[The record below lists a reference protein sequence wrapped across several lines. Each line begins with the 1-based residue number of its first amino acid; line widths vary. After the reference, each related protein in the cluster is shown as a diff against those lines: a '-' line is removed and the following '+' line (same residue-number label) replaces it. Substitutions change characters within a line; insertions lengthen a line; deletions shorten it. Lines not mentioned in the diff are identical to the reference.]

1 MIGQRETG
9 LSHEP
14 AFYLTSEET
23 PVRWWEP
30 LAAWGVAWLIFLAL
44 MPNILDKLN
53 PVTGDEPFYLVTAIS
68 LLHDRDLDET
78 NNYAN
83 NDYWQFAPTCQEMDR
98 PNWGNVGEVPI
109 NNVPGIL
116 APGLRNDCK
125 NLPLPLDALSDLPP
139 HTSKGTIVPGN
150 YTKHGIGLSVVI
162 APFFALGNRVF
173 VVIFIAAL
181 AALIGVNVWL
191 LAFETTG
198 RRKVAWLSYALM
210 IFTTPLLGF
219 SFLIFP
225 AIPAALLVVYAWR
238 RLRLSARA
246 QQLNLPDSQPNGPY
260 RALAIG
266 ACIGFLPWLHSVF
279 LILSLFLFGYWW
291 LGGRMG
297 RWVKNLSGWLKE
309 QPGGTSAR
317 TLKQRVAAIS
327 PAGWSPLAVVL
338 FFIPL
343 ILFGAFFVA
352 FYIHFYGTPFPNTQ
366 DHAGFAP
373 LTDIPSGLLGLL
385 FDQKYGLLIYGPF
398 YLLAFCGLWL
408 MVRRQSDR
416 IETAVRRSDLVWLG
430 LVALPYLLIMS
441 DYKQWWGE
449 WGPPARYMVPVV
461 PLLAVPLSLVLAEL
475 KGWLVK
481 AFLVVAA
488 VWAYAFAI
496 LFMYNPHVMYNWQTN
511 NPATSLRWIEANL
524 PFMKDASLGKFFP
537 SYVTNLNVNANQPNW
552 LAALAWIA
560 AAVFLGV
567 AMVYFG
573 SARTKATYNSQPEK
587 VPLG

>member
-1 MIGQRETG
+1 MIGQQEKG
-9 LSHEP
+9 LSQEP
-14 AFYLTSEET
+14 DFYHIPEEA

-30 LAAWGVAWLIFLAL
+30 LAAWAVAWLIFLAL
-44 MPNILDKLN
+44 LPNILDKLD

-68 LLHDRDLDET
+68 LLHDHDLDET

-83 NDYWQFAPTCQEMDR
+83 KDYWQFAPSCQEMNR

-162 APFFALGNRVF
+162 APFFALGNRAL

-181 AALIGVNVWL
+181 AALVGVNVWL

-198 RRKVAWLSYALM
+198 RRKVAWLSFALM
-210 IFTTPLLGF
+210 TFTTPLLGF

-225 AIPAALLVVYAWR
+225 AMPAALLVVYAWR
-238 RLRLSARA
+238 RLRLAARA
-246 QQLNLPDSQPNGPY
+246 QQLNLPDSQPNGPF
-260 RALAIG
+260 RTLAIG
-266 ACIGFLPWLHSVF
+266 ACIGFLPWLHSVY
-279 LILSLFLFGYWW
+279 LVLSLFLFVYWW
-291 LGGRMG
+291 LGGRLG
-297 RWVKNLSGWLKE
+297 RRVKNFLGWVKE
-309 QPGGTSAR
+309 QPGEAATAK
-317 TLKQRVAAIS
+317 TLHQKLAAIF
-327 PAGWSPLAVVL
+327 PAGWSPLAL
-338 FFIPL
+338 AFFFMPI
-343 ILFGAFFVA
+343 ILLGAFFVS

-373 LTDIPSGLLGLL
+373 LTDIPAGLLGLL

-398 YLLAFCGLWL
+398 YLLAFSGLWL
-408 MVRRQSDR
+408 MARRQSDAT
-416 IETAVRRSDLVWLG
+416 ETAARRSDLIWLA
-430 LVALPYLLIMS
+430 LVAVPYLLIMS

-449 WGPPARYMVPVV
+449 WGPPARYLVPVV
-461 PLLAVPLSLVLAEL
+461 PLLAVPLSLALAEL
-475 KGWLVK
+475 KGWLFK

-488 VWAYAFAI
+488 AWSYAFAA
-496 LFMYNPHVMYNWQTN
+496 LFMYNPHVMYNWQTT
-511 NPATSLRWIEANL
+511 NPATSLRWIEANV
-524 PFMKDASLGKFFP
+524 PFMQDASLGKLFP
-537 SYVTNLNVNANQPNW
+537 SYVTNLVINANQPNW

-560 AAVFLGV
+560 AAVFLGA
-567 AMVYFG
+567 AMVYFDPAG
-573 SARTKATYNSQPEK
+573 TNSASNSK
-587 VPLG
+587 PLI